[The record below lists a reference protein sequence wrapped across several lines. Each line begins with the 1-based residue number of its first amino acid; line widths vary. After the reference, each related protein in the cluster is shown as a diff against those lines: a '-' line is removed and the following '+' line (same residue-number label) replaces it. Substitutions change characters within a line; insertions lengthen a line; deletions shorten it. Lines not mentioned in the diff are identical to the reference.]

1 MSDIA
6 NKLLFFLPIVQIQL
20 SFETIQELIFTEPEW
35 LRSKS
40 NYIIYKISKQK
51 CWQSIYKRRMR
62 GQSTHRKIWQQ
73 EADGWMD
80 VYHIKNNVGEPL
92 IINLKNNDGQLI
104 NMLKSISSKADNSR
118 TKELWRHPKDKEN
131 KALPHFSSRW
141 TWGTLWFKIQ
151 NCRCFQF
158 WITPNSQKNISS
170 TDAELHAVSVCGGLR
185 ICAYCNDWHSC
196 CGAVELGHRVEVLL
210 DLPSHR
216 QLVLVLWHTI
226 ILENTKN
233 KASATLPVD
242 QAAYSFSAVLVRTQA
257 ILVKRLTSTCR
268 TYIDPWVIEHLHGGV
283 PLIYLHLQHPSDQSL
298 KTDMITMSTQYN
310 DVI

>member
-62 GQSTHRKIWQQ
+62 DQSTHRKIWQQ

-158 WITPNSQKNISS
+158 WITPKSLSLKHIHKKTFHLLMQSCMQCQCVEGCGSVLTVMTDTPAAVLLSLGTGLKCFLIFPATGSWCSFSDTPSSWKIQRTKLQQLYLWIKLHILSQQYLYVHRRFWWKDWLQHAELTLTHGLSS
-170 TDAELHAVSVCGGLR
+170 TCTAV
-185 ICAYCNDWHSC
+185 Y
-196 CGAVELGHRVEVLL
+196 
-210 DLPSHR
+210 
-216 QLVLVLWHTI
+216 LW
-226 ILENTKN
+226 
-233 KASATLPVD
+233 S
-242 QAAYSFSAVLVRTQA
+242 
-257 ILVKRLTSTCR
+257 TSTCS
-268 TYIDPWVIEHLHGGV
+268 IPVIRA
-283 PLIYLHLQHPSDQSL
+283 
-298 KTDMITMSTQYN
+298 
-310 DVI
+310 